1 MNKSGTFETP
11 LNTKV
16 PPENKAIGEGDITD
30 LTQKRYEQDTRW
42 RSRLSRWVI
51 IIDSAWLCAIIVIL
65 WFNDGCFKLSDNVLM
80 VHPRDNHYQRFRL
93 STYYSQRIIPRRSRV
108 KYSKTYQH
116 STLNTALVFLYQ
128 PYL

>member
-42 RSRLSRWVI
+42 RSRLSLGGLL
-51 IIDSAWLCAIIVIL
+51 SLIVHGSVQL
-65 WFNDGCFKLSDNVLM
+65 
-80 VHPRDNHYQRFRL
+80 
-93 STYYSQRIIPRRSRV
+93 
-108 KYSKTYQH
+108 
-116 STLNTALVFLYQ
+116 
-128 PYL
+128 

>member
-80 VHPRDNHYQRFRL
+80 VLLGTTTINVLGLAHIILKGLFR
-93 STYYSQRIIPRRSRV
+93 
-108 KYSKTYQH
+108 
-116 STLNTALVFLYQ
+116 AEAE
-128 PYL
+128 